1 MTGGRPLLT
10 AYRQEALRCAAIL
23 HRQGGGVPVHDFET
37 PICIYAARGMR
48 VI

>member
-1 MTGGRPLLT
+1 VSSYFHLIGD
-10 AYRQEALRCAAIL
+10 
-23 HRQGGGVPVHDFET
+23 VPVHDFET